1 MSIHHISAVLEID
14 SRSQI
19 SMKREAGLDINW
31 KQRTAAML
39 WPKHSEFVNRLQW
52 RSRASRWFQDHS
64 DLPTFTHRF
73 DLYHY
78 VHKNF
83 IGEAPI
89 DYLEFGVFEGASM
102 AEWLRLNDDPQS
114 RFFGFD
120 SFEGL
125 PEDWG
130 LMKKG
135 FFDVKGDVPSIP
147 DPRVQFVKGWFQDS
161 LPEFLKSYT
170 PQTRLI
176 VHNDSDLYASTLYT
190 LANLD
195 NFLTAGSVLV
205 FDEFGGA
212 RDEFRAMMDYLAA
225 FWRKVKPVALT
236 RDGQVAF
243 VFE

>member
-1 MSIHHISAVLEID
+1 
-14 SRSQI
+14 
-19 SMKREAGLDINW
+19 MKPDAGLEYSW
-31 KQRTAAML
+31 RQRTAAIL
-39 WPKHSEFVNRLQW
+39 WPRHSEFVNRLQW

-73 DLYHY
+73 DLYRY
-78 VHKNF
+78 LHKEF
-83 IGEAPI
+83 ICQEQI
-89 DYLEFGVFEGASM
+89 DYLEFGVFEGVSL
-102 AEWLRLNDDPQS
+102 AEWLRLNNHPQS

-130 LMKKG
+130 PMKKG
-135 FFDVKGDVPSIP
+135 FFDVKGAVPGID

-161 LPEFLKSYT
+161 LPEFLQTYT
-170 PQTRLI
+170 PQARLI
-176 VHNDSDLYASTLYT
+176 VHNDFDLYASTLYT
-190 LANLD
+190 LAKLD
-195 NFLTAGSVLV
+195 SLLAPGSVLI
-205 FDEFGGA
+205 FDEFGSA

-225 FWRKVKPVALT
+225 FWRKAKPVALT

>member
-1 MSIHHISAVLEID
+1 
-14 SRSQI
+14 
-19 SMKREAGLDINW
+19 MKREAGLEFNW
-31 KQRTAAML
+31 KQRTAAIL
-39 WPKHSEFVNRLQW
+39 WPRHSEFVNRLQW
-52 RSRASRWFQDHS
+52 RSRASRWFQDHG
-64 DLPTFTHRF
+64 DLPTFSHR
-73 DLYHY
+73 
-78 VHKNF
+78 F
-83 IGEAPI
+83 IGEEQI
-89 DYLEFGVFEGASM
+89 DYLEFGVFQGESM
-102 AEWLRLNDDPQS
+102 AEWLRLDNHPQS

-135 FFDVKGDVPSIP
+135 FFDVKGAVPGIN
-147 DPRVQFVKGWFQDS
+147 DPRVQFVKGWFQNS

-170 PQTRLI
+170 PQPRLI

-190 LANLD
+190 LAKLD
-195 NFLTAGSVLV
+195 SSLAAGSVLI
-205 FDEFGGA
+205 FDEFGSA

-225 FWRKVKPVALT
+225 FWRKARPVALT